1 MRRSAAAIVASV
13 LSLSLC
19 AVAPVQTCDSVLG
32 APICTAVCTDADP
45 EARERTVIVTLS
57 EDFTGSLLTSSLYNK
72 IADRYSLTTDY
83 SDSSFIIAGLTA
95 DDRTAE
101 ALTYDL
107 MSIPYVVSVEEDS
120 PLELS
125 AISNDLYSDSQWSLN
140 NSGIYNHIEASTSG
154 NILTTPD
161 IDIDAPEG
169 WALYKTLPRDKV
181 SVTVAVID
189 TGIDYQHP
197 DLKHS
202 MWINSG
208 EIPGN
213 GIDDDGNGYVDDVY
227 GWDFYNNDSTVCHYD
242 YNAMYDANRSS
253 AADCDDHGTHVAGII
268 AAEAN
273 NSVGIAGVGSC
284 ADIRLMSLKIHGG
297 SNRSGNVSDAIK
309 AIRYADRMGAGICNM
324 SWGSYIESTALYTA
338 IERSHMLFVCAAGNS
353 GTDNDE
359 RPLFPAC
366 FDLDNVISVA
376 HIDANGNLTYD
387 SNYGLNS
394 VDVAVPATDIYS
406 TFVGTYSSL
415 SGSSMAT
422 PHVTAIAAVLYSLGK
437 GIYPLEVKELIT
449 GTVKPLESLNGFV
462 KNPGIPSL
470 YNALMES
477 ETLLFDTKAPAFT
490 INRSF
495 TGDSIL
501 LNFDTT
507 DEGGSGAHF
516 MRYFIGPRNASDFAN
531 GTAGTVITGN
541 TLALAKS
548 GLYTFYLS
556 DNAGNETIRTTYI
569 LDDILPP
576 TITDTDLS
584 VNNKMTVLT
593 ISATISDA
601 DSGVKVAKILP
612 GRRSISDFLNDGTQL
627 TIRTRNRVSFS
638 VTEEGTYTLYA
649 CDRRG
654 NKSIKYVYA
663 YIRHSTGIAIDIG
676 ELSLEVSDS
685 YPLITVLT
693 PVQSTDKVSYR
704 SSNAKVA
711 TVNIKGV
718 ITAVGEGTCTITVTA
733 SSGSKTTCTVTVS
746 LPSDDFDAEE
756 EEEEAVAGETTNDL
770 TTGGSDA
777 D

>member
-1 MRRSAAAIVASV
+1 MRRSTAAIVASV

-19 AVAPVQTCDSVLG
+19 AGAPVHTCDGLLG
-32 APICTAVCTDADP
+32 APVNGYVCSETASETCDHTL
-45 EARERTVIVTLS
+45 IVTLK
-57 EDFTGSLLTSSLYNK
+57 EGTTDTDISSSIYNK

-83 SDSSFIIAGLTA
+83 SDDSFIIAALCSDSETL
-95 DDRTAE
+95 E

-107 MSIPYVVSVEEDS
+107 MSIPYVTSVEEDS

-125 AISNDLYSDSQWSLN
+125 AISSDQYSDSQWSLD
-140 NSGIYNHIEASTSG
+140 NSGSYSHIEGSTSG
-154 NILTTPD
+154 SIQTTPD

-169 WALYKTLPRDKV
+169 WELYSTLSSGNLP
-181 SVTVAVID
+181 VTVAVID

-202 MWINSG
+202 MWVNEA

-213 GIDDDGNGYVDDVY
+213 GIDDDGNGYVDDIY

-242 YNAMYDANRSS
+242 YNAVYNANRSS

-273 NSVGIAGVGSC
+273 NSVGIAGAGSC
-284 ADIRLMSLKIHGG
+284 ANIKLMSLKIHGG

-309 AIRYADRMGAGICNM
+309 AIRYADRMGAKICNM
-324 SWGSYIESTALYTA
+324 SWGSYIESTALFTA

-366 FDLDNVISVA
+366 FELDNVISVA

-387 SNYGLNS
+387 SNYGLNT

-406 TFVGTYSSL
+406 TFVGAYGSL

-422 PHVTAIAAVLYSLGK
+422 PHVTAIAAVLYSLGE

-449 GTVKPLESLNGFV
+449 GTVKPLENLKGFM

-470 YNALMES
+470 YNALSES
-477 ETLLFDTKAPAFT
+477 KTLLFDTTAPTFAIKRT
-490 INRSF
+490 F

-501 LNFDTT
+501 LSFETA

-516 MRYFIGPRNASDFAN
+516 MRYFIGPRLASEFAN
-531 GTAGTVITGN
+531 GTSGTVITGD
-541 TLALAKS
+541 TLALSKS

-556 DNAGNETIRTTYI
+556 DNAGNETVRTTYI

-576 TITDTDLS
+576 TITDTDVS
-584 VNNKMTVLT
+584 VNNKQTVLT

-601 DSGVKVAKILP
+601 DSGIKVAKILP

-627 TIRTRNRVSFS
+627 TIGTRNRVSFS

-654 NKSIKYVYA
+654 NKSVKSVYA
-663 YIRHSTGIAIDIG
+663 YIRRSTAIAIDVT

-685 YPLITVLT
+685 YPLITLLT
-693 PVQSTDKVSYR
+693 PVQSTDKVTYR
-704 SSNAKVA
+704 SSDAKVA
-711 TVNIKGV
+711 TVNVKGV
-718 ITAVGEGTCTITVTA
+718 ITAVGEGTCTITATA
-733 SSGSKTTCTVTVS
+733 SSGNKTTCNVTVS
-746 LPSDDFDAEE
+746 LPSDDFDVEE
-756 EEEEAVAGETTNDL
+756 DEDEETVDTTNDL

-777 D
+777 N